1 MGTPVL
7 TNCYTLTPVPGAILH
22 AGGVPVLGASRICQK
37 LHLTSLL
44 IFSVECSEE
53 TFQIDLESLKEQQAA
68 TGARHLLLCYMRGK
82 LPDMEGILQF
92 CRW

>member
-22 AGGVPVLGASRICQK
+22 AGGVPVLGASGFFQNYI
-37 LHLTSLL
+37 SPPL
-44 IFSVECSEE
+44 ILSVECSEE

-68 TGARHLLLCYMRGK
+68 SGARHLLLCYMRGK